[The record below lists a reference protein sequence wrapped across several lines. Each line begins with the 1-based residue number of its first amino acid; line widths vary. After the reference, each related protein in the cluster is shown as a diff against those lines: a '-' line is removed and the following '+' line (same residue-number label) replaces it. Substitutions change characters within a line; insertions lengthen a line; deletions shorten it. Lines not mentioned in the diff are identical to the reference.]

1 MPKYRQV
8 PLLTHTHFLTPN
20 KNDPTVLVATTKT
33 ERGRFLM
40 TTIQKMQR
48 AVKHACEAY
57 IPKAKARRFYLGV
70 EQFSLS
76 EFTSLNAAGRRLG
89 LNRWTGEN
97 RIRRLVTD
105 RQLADHLQR
114 MLVSE
119 ALASHT
125 GQWYCSLDHSQFG
138 PFCIAVLAVSHRKG
152 RAIPIWCQV
161 NVSEAGLI
169 APLLA
174 ALEELFQFL
183 QSNAPDLTL
192 VLVMDRWFAS
202 DKLFK
207 LFETYGVYFIART
220 KSDKLVQLPWDPGW
234 WKEPIH
240 DISHPELPITY
251 RKHKLRL
258 IRSNYNETMKD
269 PEPWF
274 LLTNLPE
281 ETTRRQ
287 LLNRYAER
295 FEIEEAFKD
304 VKWLQR
310 LKWQQVK
317 KPEVIRTLL
326 LFSFLGWWL
335 TWLYVA
341 PAASKAELQRKVHP
355 KKRLSWFRQSW
366 EELQRLLRTPL
377 LPPVPVVL
385 RNEGKK

>member
-1 MPKYRQV
+1 
-8 PLLTHTHFLTPN
+8 
-20 KNDPTVLVATTKT
+20 
-33 ERGRFLM
+33 M
-40 TTIQKMQR
+40 TTLQKMAA
-48 AVKHACEAY
+48 AVKRLRSSY
-57 IPKAKARRFYLGV
+57 IPKAKARRFFLGA

-76 EFTSLNAAGRRLG
+76 EFSSLNAAGRCLG
-89 LNRWTGEN
+89 VNRWTGEN

-105 RQLADHLQR
+105 EQLSVHLQR
-114 MLVSE
+114 LLISE
-119 ALASHT
+119 ALASHK

-138 PFCIAVLAVSHRKG
+138 PFCIAILAVSHRKG

-174 ALEELFQFL
+174 ALEELFRFL
-183 QSNAPDLTL
+183 QEQAPALQL

-207 LFETYGVYFIART
+207 LFTKHEIYFIART
-220 KSDKLVQLPWDPGW
+220 KSDKLVQLPWDPSW

-251 RKHKLRL
+251 HKHKLRL
-258 IRSNYNETMKD
+258 IRSDYNEDMKD

-281 ETTRRQ
+281 DITRRQ
-287 LLNRYAER
+287 ILHRYAER

-310 LKWQQVK
+310 LEWQRVK
-317 KPEVIRTLL
+317 KPAVIRNLL
-326 LFSFLGWWL
+326 LFVFLGWWL
-335 TWLYVA
+335 LWRYTA
-341 PAASKAELQRKVHP
+341 KDIPKQRTHP
-355 KKRLSWFRQSW
+355 KKRLSWFRQAW
-366 EELQRLLRTPL
+366 EYLQRLLRTPL
-377 LPPVPVVL
+377 LPPMPVAL
-385 RNEGKK
+385 RGGRKK